1 MKRIKHEANKGCK
14 PNITNKKTKI
24 YSRTCNST
32 TKNIDDLKNKLL
44 QISQSLFDGTFYLNE
59 NERFSD
65 INDFFQRMK
74 KNSFSTNMT
83 QFINNPNNKNN
94 QLEKKE
100 TNMIEKKDKNKGE
113 GEDQDE
119 NNVDVNI
126 TIKRYEEELERQ
138 NEKIKILE
146 EENLKLKKY
155 ISEISINKEKEKEE
169 LNKNEDLGKYKN
181 LLKDIKIKTR
191 LIYNDLVNRK
201 NNEIDD
207 LKEYLFNVNN

>member
-14 PNITNKKTKI
+14 SNITNKKTKI
-24 YSRTCNST
+24 YSRTSNST
-32 TKNIDDLKNKLL
+32 TKNIDDLKSKLL

-65 INDFFQRMK
+65 INDYFQRMK
-74 KNSFSTNMT
+74 KNSFSTNMK

-100 TNMIEKKDKNKGE
+100 TNMIEKKDKNE
-113 GEDQDE
+113 GDDQDE
-119 NNVDVNI
+119 DNFDVNI
-126 TIKRYEEELERQ
+126 TIKKYEEELERR

-146 EENLKLKKY
+146 DENLKLKKY
-155 ISEISINKEKEKEE
+155 ISEISYKKEKEIEE
-169 LNKNEDLGKYKN
+169 LNKNEDFEKYKN

-201 NNEIDD
+201 NNETDD